1 MYASKS
7 NKGFFPSLDGYPNH
21 DLSDAVEIPD
31 QLYGELKDAVTNGKI
46 IDWSGEIPAVIDAPA
61 RPLSSLREK
70 CLAEISAERDR
81 REELGFPYRG
91 KWLDSTPRSVQRITA
106 AALAAQAMLATG
118 QPYSADWTCA
128 DNSTLSLDT
137 AGVIGIPVALAQH
150 AAALHDHARSLK
162 AAIEAADNAEQ
173 LAAIDINAGWPGS
186 SQP

>member
-7 NKGFFPSLDGYPNH
+7 NKGFFPSLDRYPNH

-61 RPLSSLREK
+61 RSLSSLREK
-70 CLAEISAERDR
+70 RLAEINAERDR
-81 REELGFPYRG
+81 REESGFPYRG

-106 AALAAQAMLATG
+106 AALAAQAILASG
-118 QPYSADWTCA
+118 QSYSVDWTCA
-128 DNSTLSLDT
+128 DNSALPLDA

-150 AAALHDHARSLK
+150 AAALHDHARTLK
-162 AAIEAADNAEQ
+162 AAVKAADSEAA
-173 LAAIDINAGWPGS
+173 LAAIDIKAGWPGGAE
-186 SQP
+186 